1 MPEKVSIDVI
11 PGIRD
16 AVFDLVSSYPK
27 SKRFCRYADVR
38 IEVSEGKVAVAEN
51 GMDKFS
57 TEDYGF
63 SFGVRVLAGQNVVS
77 PGYVGEIVGTADL
90 PRLDSLADLADQYLA
105 WVQMMES
112 INIELAG
119 EFLVM
124 AAKLTEIKSR
134 LLLPRPPEGED
145 PELEDPSK
153 ELIYQLMEYKRFKD
167 ASFVM
172 EDMEEDAGK
181 RFRRMADDKIEGE
194 INPDADEIFK
204 DLTLWDL
211 MQAFQKIMAGI

>member
-1 MPEKVSIDVI
+1 VPEKVSIDVI

-63 SFGVRVLAGQNVVS
+63 SFGVRVLAGQHVAA

-90 PRLDSLADLADQYLA
+90 PRLQQRLREALDSAYARA
-105 WVQMMES
+105 VA
-112 INIELAG
+112 NARG
-119 EFLVM
+119 
-124 AAKLTEIKSR
+124 
-134 LLLPRPPEGED
+134 
-145 PELEDPSK
+145 
-153 ELIYQLMEYKRFKD
+153 KD
-167 ASFVM
+167 AARSRTSTWTTPWPTCATSRRAYATWTPRSLTTTSRRSRSFS
-172 EDMEEDAGK
+172 AT
-181 RFRRMADDKIEGE
+181 FS
-194 INPDADEIFK
+194 
-204 DLTLWDL
+204 
-211 MQAFQKIMAGI
+211 